1 MTSSQELTP
10 LDKLR
15 ESFLS
20 YFESKGH
27 KRLPSSNIIP
37 HDPTVLFTMA
47 GMLQFKPYFVGLET
61 PPVKR
66 ATTSQKCVRAGGK
79 HNDLDDI
86 GRTNRHFTFFEMLGN
101 FSFGDYFKQDAIEF
115 AWEYST
121 QVLGFEEDRL
131 WVTIHE
137 TDDDSEKIWQ
147 EVSGLPV
154 ERIQR
159 LDKDNFWQMGDV
171 GPCGP
176 CTELFYDLGEELG
189 EDGGPK
195 FGGENRF
202 VEFWNLVFMQY
213 EDQADGTRVDLP
225 APCVDTGAGLE
236 RILFLQEGKKTIWE
250 TSLFMPLIHT
260 AEKLT
265 SATYGKDE
273 TSDISL
279 RIMAEHARSM
289 AFLVSDGCV
298 PSNEDRGYVLRRIMR
313 RAVRHAYML
322 GAHDVVMPKLV
333 EHVISVMERAYPEL
347 RENASRILTVV
358 QNEEERFRETLVRGL
373 NRLDGVLEKGDVS
386 GEEAFFLHDTLGF
399 PFDLTREI
407 AGDAGREIDAE
418 GFQKALKEQ
427 SKRSKDARKDMTVA
441 TTDASDFYKA
451 ILDSHGPTQFVGRET
466 FSIDDAHVVGIVN
479 HQGESVE
486 SASAGKS
493 VSLLLNKTPFY
504 AESGGQVGDTGTIS
518 ADALEITVTDTQY
531 GIAGSL
537 FVHHAAIEKGEVSI
551 GDVVT
556 AEIDGVRR
564 NRIRRNH
571 TGTHVLH
578 WALRKVLG
586 EHVAQAGSHVDDHR
600 LRFDFQHFEQ
610 VTQDQL
616 NEIERLTNEE
626 IIKDPEVTHEEMNI
640 EDAKKLGAIAF
651 FGDKYGDRVRVL
663 VAGPSIEFCGG
674 THVDRLGFI
683 GPVRITSESSI
694 GSNIRRIEAITGD
707 IALESFAHD
716 RAILRELSADLKTAP
731 DEISDKISHMRS
743 QAKEL
748 TKTMKAMKSDQL
760 KVQAAQYA
768 QQAVGG
774 VVVVR
779 HDGASPDDLRTLCLS
794 VRDILGTALVGAVG
808 LNEDKSKAGVC
819 VAISKDLVAKGAD
832 ASQAVKDA
840 VALLGGGT
848 AKNPELV
855 VGGGPNIA
863 AIDEA
868 KDALLSSLATMTQS

>member
-1 MTSSQELTP
+1 MAKKSQLAP
-10 LDKLR
+10 IDVLR

-27 KRLPSSNIIP
+27 KRLPSSNLLP

-115 AWEYST
+115 AWEFST
-121 QVLGFEEDRL
+121 EILKFDKDRI

-137 TDDDSEKIWQ
+137 SDDEAEKIWQ

-176 CTELFYDLGEELG
+176 CTELFYDLGPELG

-213 EDQADGTRVDLP
+213 EDQPDGTRIDLP
-225 APCVDTGAGLE
+225 APSVDTGAGLE

-250 TSLFMPLIHT
+250 TSLFMPLIET

-265 SATYGKDE
+265 SAKYGKDE
-273 TSDISL
+273 NTDVSL

-289 AFLVSDGCV
+289 VFLISDGCV
-298 PSNEDRGYVLRRIMR
+298 PSNEDRGYVLRRIIR

-322 GAHDVVMPKLV
+322 GAHDVVMPALA
-333 EHVISVMERAYPEL
+333 EHVISIMEHAYPDV
-347 RENASRILTVV
+347 RENQSRSVTLIK
-358 QNEEERFRETLVRGL
+358 NEEERFRETLVRGL
-373 NRLDGVLEKGDVS
+373 TRLEEVLEKGDVS

-407 AGDAGREIDAE
+407 AEDANRKIDAE
-418 GFQKALKEQ
+418 GFQKALAQQ
-427 SKRSKDARKDMTVA
+427 SQKSKAARKDQTVVS
-441 TTDASDFYKA
+441 TDATNIYKD
-451 ILDSHGPTQFVGRET
+451 ILDNNGPTHFVGRES
-466 FSIDDAHVVGIVN
+466 FIVDQAQVLAIVN
-479 HQGESVE
+479 EEGASVQ
-486 SASAGKS
+486 AAAQDDN
-493 VSLLLNKTPFY
+493 VSIVLDKTPFY
-504 AESGGQVGDTGTIS
+504 AESGGQVGDTGKFM
-518 ADALEITVTDTQY
+518 ADGFEADVTDTTY
-531 GIAGSL
+531 GIAGNIY
-537 FVHHAAIEKGEVSI
+537 VHHTTITQGSVSVGDTIAAH
-551 GDVVT
+551 
-556 AEIDGVRR
+556 IDGVRR

-571 TGTHVLH
+571 TGTHILH

-586 EHVAQAGSHVDDHR
+586 EHVQQAGSHVDDHR

-610 VTQDQL
+610 VTQEQL
-616 NEIERLTNEE
+616 DEIERLANEE
-626 IIKDPEVTHEEMNI
+626 VIKDPDVTHEEMDI
-640 EDAKKLGAIAF
+640 EDAKKMGAIAF

-674 THVDRLGFI
+674 THVTRLGFI
-683 GPVRITSESSI
+683 GPIRITSESSI
-694 GSNIRRIEAITGD
+694 GSNIRRLEAITGD
-707 IALESFAHD
+707 RALESFTHD
-716 RAILRELSADLKTAP
+716 QKILRDVAADLKSSP
-731 DEISDKISHMRS
+731 EEIATKVSALQTELKATTKEIKALRTQQLASKAS
-743 QAKEL
+743 SYVAQANN
-748 TKTMKAMKSDQL
+748 
-760 KVQAAQYA
+760 
-768 QQAVGG
+768 G
-774 VVVVR
+774 VVAFRLDDVT
-779 HDGASPDDLRTLCLS
+779 PDDLRTLC
-794 VRDILGTALVGAVG
+794 VAIRDELGSALVGAVG
-808 LNEDKSKAGVC
+808 LNAEKNKAGIC
-819 VAISKDLVAKGAD
+819 VVVSKDRVEEGAD
-832 ASQAVKDA
+832 ASEVVKDA
-840 VALLGGGT
+840 VKILGGGT
-848 AKNPELV
+848 AKNAELV
-855 VGGGPNIA
+855 VGGGQNVD
-863 AIDEA
+863 AID
-868 KDALLSSLATMTQS
+868 DALAALKNSLNA